1 MWTVSVLSQS
11 SSTSLDQVW
20 RISLSIWCLATIST
34 VIYLTTNLSMTP
46 TSFITPGSSSYGA
59 SSLWSWYS
67 SLASSVSARFWTISP
82 TFSDPGL
89 NSQANQI
96 SVYSFKSEKC
106 SLWRLGIRRRPRLFH
121 LSELL
126 PSSGVDSA
134 ASMPWDPYLPLG
146 LFKAMDSC
154 RKSAVPDMPQSH
166 WYMSTLIFN
175 LLTILIINGTSF
187 KDHHPLPYC
196 IPAIWCLGRG
206 LESQKAAL

>member
-1 MWTVSVLSQS
+1 MERLPNDSDTRYKLLLYLHAFEQFPQLFPIRGLTVRL
-11 SSTSLDQVW
+11 
-20 RISLSIWCLATIST
+20 I
-34 VIYLTTNLSMTP
+34 
-46 TSFITPGSSSYGA
+46 
-59 SSLWSWYS
+59 
-67 SLASSVSARFWTISP
+67 
-82 TFSDPGL
+82 
-89 NSQANQI
+89 ANQI
-96 SVYSFKSEKC
+96 SVDSFQSEKC
-106 SLWRLGIRRRPRLFH
+106 SLWRLGIRRGPRLFY

-126 PSSGVDSA
+126 PSSGADSA
-134 ASMPWDPYLPLG
+134 ASMPWDPYLSLG